1 MFRFERNESG
11 QISVLV
17 LAISL
22 AVLTGTCLI
31 GALAQ
36 VVVAQQRLKSKAESI
51 ALAGAQEL
59 EFNQSQACDVA
70 RQFSVANFGLIADC
84 ISQPESIHV
93 LVSEPNPNPLLRTFL
108 SSIYASS
115 RAGVVAENS
124 LDSVD

>member
-22 AVLTGTCLI
+22 ALLAGTCLI
-31 GALAQ
+31 GAVAQ
-36 VVVAQQRLKSKAESI
+36 VVVAQQRLNLKAESI

-70 RQFSVANFGLIADC
+70 REFSVANFGLIADC
-84 ISQPESIHV
+84 ISQPENIHI
-93 LVSEPNPNPLLRTFL
+93 LISEPNSNPFLRTFV

-115 RAGVVAENS
+115 IAGIVGENS
-124 LDSVD
+124 RDSVD